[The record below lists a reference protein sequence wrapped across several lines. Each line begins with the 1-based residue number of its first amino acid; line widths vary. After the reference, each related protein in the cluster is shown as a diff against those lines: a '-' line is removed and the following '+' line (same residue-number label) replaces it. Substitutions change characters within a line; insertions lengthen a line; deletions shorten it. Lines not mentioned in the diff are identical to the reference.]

1 MRLFVARVVSLALLV
16 LTLALF
22 LASIPVYYDQLQ
34 TVCPAGETC
43 PFERLTA
50 EQAEALEVR
59 GLSTSTWAAYRVSV
73 EVVFFLIWFAVG
85 VAIFWLGSDVAMA
98 LLVALFLVTFGASF
112 GSGPDALAAASPAW
126 RPLFTLVETTGS
138 ALLLLFLYLFPN
150 GRFVPGWTRW
160 TALAWTAGWALGLLF
175 PGSPFDMTRW
185 PVWLIAGWYAGGL
198 GSGLFAQVY
207 RFRRVSGRVER
218 QQTEWVVFG
227 TATTIILFVAVI
239 LLLTL
244 VPGLR
249 APGTPPRMVLEAIVP
264 LAFMCVPLSI
274 GSAVLRYRLYD
285 IDIIINRTL
294 VYSALTAALA
304 LVYTGAVVLFER
316 LFQALFGQ
324 GHELAIIA
332 STLCI
337 AALFTPLRRRIQADV
352 DRRFYRHKYNAE
364 QVLAAFAA
372 TARDEVDLDRLS
384 DALVAV
390 VEETVQ
396 PTHASLWLHDDRLR
410 LRDVEL

>member
-1 MRLFVARVVSLALLV
+1 
-16 LTLALF
+16 
-22 LASIPVYYDQLQ
+22 
-34 TVCPAGETC
+34 
-43 PFERLTA
+43 
-50 EQAEALEVR
+50 
-59 GLSTSTWAAYRVSV
+59 
-73 EVVFFLIWFAVG
+73 
-85 VAIFWLGSDVAMA
+85 
-98 LLVALFLVTFGASF
+98 
-112 GSGPDALAAASPAW
+112 
-126 RPLFTLVETTGS
+126 
-138 ALLLLFLYLFPN
+138 
-150 GRFVPGWTRW
+150 
-160 TALAWTAGWALGLLF
+160 
-175 PGSPFDMTRW
+175 
-185 PVWLIAGWYAGGL
+185 
-198 GSGLFAQVY
+198 
-207 RFRRVSGRVER
+207 
-218 QQTEWVVFG
+218 
-227 TATTIILFVAVI
+227 
-239 LLLTL
+239 
-244 VPGLR
+244 
-249 APGTPPRMVLEAIVP
+249 MVLEAIVP